1 MKGRV
6 LRTSPILQ
14 RLDGWALQVQN
25 ALNLIKHGWT
35 DFYDE
40 GSEVSNYKKNKNKLP
55 QNHVIF
61 AS

>member
-6 LRTSPILQ
+6 LRTSPILL

-25 ALNLIKHGWT
+25 ELNLIKHGWT

-40 GSEVSNYKKNKNKLP
+40 GSEVSSCKKKCKKNAP
-55 QNHVIF
+55 QIMSF
-61 AS
+61 S